1 MFCCCFTF
9 RQGSTEFP
17 DTLIKEGTLSCVDYL
32 QMSGV
37 SGDSTDT
44 LAEGGRGDYPW
55 MSGIT
60 LDIL

>member
-1 MFCCCFTF
+1 M
-9 RQGSTEFP
+9 QFP
-17 DTLIKEGTLSCVDYL
+17 DTLIKGGTLSSVDYL

-44 LAEGGRGDYPW
+44 LAKGDRGDYPW

>member
-1 MFCCCFTF
+1 M
-9 RQGSTEFP
+9 EFP

-44 LAEGGRGDYPW
+44 LAEGGRGNYPW

>member
-1 MFCCCFTF
+1 
-9 RQGSTEFP
+9 
-17 DTLIKEGTLSCVDYL
+17 
-32 QMSGV
+32 MSGV

-44 LAEGGRGDYPW
+44 LAEGGRGDYLW

>member
-1 MFCCCFTF
+1 MFCCSFTF
-9 RQGSTEFP
+9 WQGSTEFP
-17 DTLIKEGTLSCVDYL
+17 DTPIKEGTLSCVDYL

-37 SGDSTDT
+37 SGNSTDT

>member
-1 MFCCCFTF
+1 MFCCFTF
-9 RQGSTEFP
+9 RQGSTEFL
-17 DTLIKEGTLSCVDYL
+17 DTPIKEGNLSFVDYP
-32 QMSGV
+32 QMSEV
-37 SGDSTDT
+37 SGDSMDT

>member
-1 MFCCCFTF
+1 MICCCFTF

-17 DTLIKEGTLSCVDYL
+17 DTLIKGGTLSCVDYL

-37 SGDSTDT
+37 SGDSMDT